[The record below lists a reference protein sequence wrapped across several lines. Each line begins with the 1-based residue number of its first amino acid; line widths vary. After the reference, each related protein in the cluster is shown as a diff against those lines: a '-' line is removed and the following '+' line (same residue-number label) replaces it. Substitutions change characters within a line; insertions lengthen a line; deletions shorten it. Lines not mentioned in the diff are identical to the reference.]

1 MKKTFKLEDLDC
13 PNCAAKLE
21 RTVQKT
27 EGVISAS
34 VNFMMLKLTVEA
46 EDSEFDEV
54 MQNEPRG
61 ICNRQK
67 QRTYCKC
74 SY

>member
-21 RTVQKT
+21 RAVQKT

-46 EDSEFDEV
+46 DDACFDDV
-54 MQNEPRG
+54 MKRVVKAAKKSNPDCH
-61 ICNRQK
+61 IK
-67 QRTYCKC
+67 L
-74 SY
+74 

>member
-54 MQNEPRG
+54 MQRVVKAAKRSNSDCR
-61 ICNRQK
+61 IK
-67 QRTYCKC
+67 L
-74 SY
+74 

>member
-54 MQNEPRG
+54 MQRVVKAAKRSNPDCR
-61 ICNRQK
+61 IK
-67 QRTYCKC
+67 L
-74 SY
+74 

>member
-54 MQNEPRG
+54 MQRVVKAVKRSNPDCR
-61 ICNRQK
+61 IK
-67 QRTYCKC
+67 L
-74 SY
+74 